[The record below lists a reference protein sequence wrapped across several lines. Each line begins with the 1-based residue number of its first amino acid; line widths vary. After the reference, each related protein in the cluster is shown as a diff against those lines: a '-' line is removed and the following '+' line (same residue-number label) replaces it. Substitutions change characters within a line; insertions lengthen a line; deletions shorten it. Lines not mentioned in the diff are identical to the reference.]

1 MPVGTRG
8 VQRARARA
16 TLNFF
21 FSAPHVPASACAG
34 GVRATAVVS
43 AAVNVICEL
52 AAKNP
57 QNYLPLAPQ
66 LFKLLT
72 TSTNNWMIIKIIKLV
87 RAR

>member
-1 MPVGTRG
+1 MHDPAG
-8 VQRARARA
+8 V
-16 TLNFF
+16 T
-21 FSAPHVPASACAG
+21 P
-34 GVRATAVVS
+34 AVVS

-72 TSTNNWMIIKIIKLV
+72 TSNNNWMVIKIIKLV
-87 RAR
+87 RAA